1 MTSSPLEEIGTARA
15 RYAGNLRQILSRLR
29 EANTRAPV
37 YVVGL
42 YDPFGEEGP
51 QARLGAS
58 VILSW
63 NTLIEETAL
72 SFPKVFVVPTF
83 DLFLGRPDRLAVDRF
98 HPNSKGHQA
107 IAERILQLI
116 PIA

>member
-1 MTSSPLEEIGTARA
+1 MASSPLEEVGAARGRYTA
-15 RYAGNLRQILSRLR
+15 NLRQILSRLR
-29 EANTRAPV
+29 EVNPRAPV

-63 NTLIEETAL
+63 NTLIGETAL

-83 DLFLGRPDRLAVDRF
+83 DLFQGRPDRLAVDRF
-98 HPNSKGHQA
+98 HPNGRGHQA
-107 IAERILQLI
+107 IADRILQSI
-116 PIA
+116 PSS